1 MTFWIILKLVLIGLA
16 LFSYLSYKSRRS
28 DNHGALAQLRQA
40 PVLRTL
46 TPDEALALE
55 PLRVAG
61 GLSWAPEVRA
71 LRGRFSRHGIEVNG
85 AQTLHDTLG
94 NVEVLLPYDALAF
107 LHDDDNDA
115 EVVLSAKQAIV
126 VRLNGF
132 TVVDGRART
141 LQQASAH
148 GDDDLPPPL
157 PGQNDPADA
166 DATLSRPVQHIAE
179 TPVEIR
185 ERRVETPEEAALRQP
200 TSRVWKMAGL
210 WVLAFV
216 LMLVVA
222 NADLGGARVPLLL
235 AALAMA
241 GAAVWWQWRRPA
253 PAAPTKPLAVNR
265 VHGPL
270 RLVELPNPTNA
281 ALRTYHYFLGDAL
294 QVQMP
299 AHWQHSGRLPLGQ
312 PVEMEILATSGEVLA
327 MGSAWSQVDEA
338 RRFPAVRWG
347 QHVVLLTVGLVALLA
362 ALLNNHG
369 VIDDMALAWQGVRGG
384 ETRSDATAASLA
396 QRPPRGGDRVRLRG
410 EGQCELALT
419 PLQDIDAAIVL
430 PDCSRVRWGGTPV
443 RLPGLQMPAALLSL
457 YRGDYVSVREDNMSA
472 MLRLLMLQQAGA
484 DPYAQA
490 ALSAR
495 HSGGKIVSGMGN
507 LVEVVEQACAAGL
520 EDCDALKRG
529 IVEELAATADVDGR
543 ELALDSWPLLARELR
558 RAVEEGNDGMLMPSS
573 QLSALQDITRGHA
586 GTAIARQLQ
595 TLAPQLLSLQQG
607 GVVLATPHDLRGDA
621 DAVRHDAADV
631 RAESVLDRWEQA
643 MTTLATPVP
652 FTVDGLVVGRH
663 KDAAGLRLEVNTDA
677 DQRRIVAAAASTLA
691 LLLASALA
699 LGQAVLLCR
708 AVARARAR
716 RRALDADMQTRPVP
730 GLAS

>member
-1 MTFWIILKLVLIGLA
+1 MTFWIILKLVLLGLA
-16 LFSYLSYKSRRS
+16 LFSFLSYKSRRS
-28 DNHGALAQLRQA
+28 DNHGALARLREA

-46 TPDEALALE
+46 TPDEARALE

-94 NVEVLLPYDALAF
+94 DVEVVLPYDALAF

-115 EVVLSAKQAIV
+115 EVVLCAKQAIV

-141 LQQASAH
+141 LQQANARAE
-148 GDDDLPPPL
+148 DDLPPPL
-157 PGQNDPADA
+157 PGQNAPADA

-179 TPVEIR
+179 TPVAIR

-216 LMLVVA
+216 LMLVVG
-222 NADLGGARVPLLL
+222 NADLGGARVPVLL

-253 PAAPTKPLAVNR
+253 PAAPAKPLAVNC

-281 ALRTYHYFLGDAL
+281 ALRTYHYFLGDAV

-362 ALLNNHG
+362 ALLNSHG

-396 QRPPRGGDRVRLRG
+396 QRAPRGGDRVRLRG

-419 PLQDIDAAIVL
+419 SLQDIDAAIVL

-457 YRGDYVSVREDNMSA
+457 YRGDYVSVREDTMSA

-495 HSGGKIVSGMGN
+495 QGGGKIVSGMGN

-529 IVEELAATADVDGR
+529 IVDELAATADVDGR

-558 RAVEEGNDGMLMPSS
+558 RAVEEGNDGMLMPSR

-607 GVVLATPHDLRGDA
+607 GVVLATPHDLRGDTNA
-621 DAVRHDAADV
+621 ARHDAADV

-643 MTTLATPVP
+643 MTTFATPVP

-663 KDAAGLRLEVNTDA
+663 EDAAGLRLEVNTDA
-677 DQRRIVAAAASTLA
+677 DQRRIMDAAASTLA
-691 LLLASALA
+691 VLLASALA

-708 AVARARAR
+708 GVARARAR
-716 RRALDADMQTRPVP
+716 RRALDADMQTRPIP